1 MVMSLVLEAGSWGT
15 KFCLNFW
22 LKLVAFTRFGESCLK
37 AGYVLLAAVSPARS
51 GSSLLEQRRE
61 SAQLNVQS
69 GRSIIRGLEC
79 KSV

>member
-51 GSSLLEQRRE
+51 GSSLLEQCRQV
-61 SAQLNVQS
+61 SPVK
-69 GRSIIRGLEC
+69 RSKWTKHHSRPG
-79 KSV
+79 V